1 VEAGGI
7 NVVPGQ
13 WIIARSVALMKA
25 IMIDAY
31 SITRVIQ
38 TVRFIRYTGIG
49 AEWVVFLKQNVLD
62 FVGMNG
68 TMTVVQ

>member
-1 VEAGGI
+1 
-7 NVVPGQ
+7 
-13 WIIARSVALMKA
+13 MKA